1 MVQAMVAI
9 TQGACTG
16 CDLCITF
23 CPFEALLPLTERPAD
38 HPHAKRP
45 VVVVEASCVGCLS
58 CIGSCPTEALHEVL
72 SPLNN
77 AESPLLHPPPPP
89 STEAVKR
96 WGRGGTPWP

>member
-1 MVQAMVAI
+1 MVQAMVSI

-58 CIGSCPTEALHEVL
+58 CITEQRRVTAFAPTATSVHGRGQSLGPRWNTVVL
-72 SPLNN
+72 SGLAPRRR
-77 AESPLLHPPPPP
+77 PLL
-89 STEAVKR
+89 
-96 WGRGGTPWP
+96 